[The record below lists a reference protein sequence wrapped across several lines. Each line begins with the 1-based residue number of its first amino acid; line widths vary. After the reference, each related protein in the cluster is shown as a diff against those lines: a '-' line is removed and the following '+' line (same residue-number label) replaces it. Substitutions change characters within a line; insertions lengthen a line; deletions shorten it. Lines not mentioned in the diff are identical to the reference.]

1 MKIAFVL
8 GDISSIGGIERVTSI
23 LSDTFVKCGH
33 DVTIISL
40 FCAHDQLNYS
50 FNKNV
55 KIEYVSKKKYAT
67 KKQGGFS
74 RLFMFFSIVYS
85 FYSYLKNRDFDVFI
99 GQGFPVNWLLWL
111 VGKSKKS
118 IACEHVSYN
127 YYPSVIR
134 KVRILIYKCFRAVVV
149 LTQNDAKRFR
159 KYLNNIYVVPNP
171 VLVHTLKTSEL
182 SVKRMISVGR
192 LSYQKGYDLL
202 LSIMPDVFK
211 KFPDWSLDIYGEGD
225 LKDDLLRL
233 RDRLGLQSYVH
244 FRGVTSNIEDEYLK
258 SSLYVMSSRYE
269 GFGMVLVEAA
279 ACGLP
284 IISFDCPEGPS
295 DILQGNRGIL
305 VPMNDTEKLKKVII
319 EMLSNS
325 ELRSEYAKRSLEI
338 SSRYT
343 PEEVYNLWRKVLLL

>member
-23 LSDTFVKCGH
+23 LSDTFVKHGH
-33 DVTIISL
+33 SVTIISL
-40 FCAHDQLNYS
+40 FCAYTQLNYL
-50 FNKNV
+50 FNENV

-67 KKQGGFS
+67 KKQGSFS

-85 FYSYLKNRDFDVFI
+85 FYSYLKSRDFDVFI

-111 VGKSKKS
+111 VGKSKKT

-127 YYPSVIR
+127 YYPSLIR
-134 KVRILIYKCFRAVVV
+134 RGRILIYKCFKAVVV
-149 LTQNDAKRFR
+149 LTQNDGKRFG

-171 VLVHTLKTSEL
+171 VLVHTMKTSDL
-182 SVKRMISVGR
+182 SVKRIISVGR

-202 LSIMPDVFK
+202 LSIMPDIFK
-211 KFPDWSLDIYGEGD
+211 KFPDWSLDIFGEGD
-225 LKDDLLRL
+225 LKDELLEL

-244 FRGVTSNIEDEYLK
+244 FRGITSNIEDKYSK
-258 SSLYVMSSRYE
+258 SSLYIMSSRYE

-295 DILQGNRGIL
+295 DILQGDRGIL
-305 VPMNDTEKLKKVII
+305 VPANDIEKLKEAII
-319 EMLSNS
+319 MMLSDA
-325 ELRSEYAKRSLEI
+325 ELRVLYSKRSLEI
-338 SSRYT
+338 PFRYT
-343 PEEVYNLWRKVLLL
+343 PEKIYNL